1 MKLTF
6 LSTQVKADFQAFS
19 DGLIERWSAWRCV
32 SLPKRCNS
40 HGSGMPVEVSGFAD
54 GGFLESLFEE
64 AVESSACGC
73 HPTSF
78 GTGAGDGNRLRDFLI
93 NLSRGETC
101 LDLGPQAWLALCR
114 CGYWPVN
121 ADESMALRLIGMR
134 REGQRLVSAPRR
146 AVLSASPSKLRRRAS
161 RRHLELVAAPPSS
174 LPALTL
180 VGRQSRLGRSLKR
193 SGDVVFSAA
202 VLGLGSPLF
211 LLLAAL
217 VKLSSPGPVFY
228 VQQRVGRGYRQF
240 GCIKFRTMRPDADAV
255 LAQVLERSPE
265 MRAEFERDFKL
276 RNDPRITPIGRF
288 LRRSSLDELP
298 QFLNVLRGEMSVVGP
313 RPIVNKEIGRY
324 GDYMDEV
331 LAVRPG
337 LTGLWQ
343 VSGRNNLSYPKR
355 VRLDLAYARGRS
367 LLLDLAIILRTFGVL
382 LLPMDRGAY

>member
-1 MKLTF
+1 MFRK
-6 LSTQVKADFQAFS
+6 
-19 DGLIERWSAWRCV
+19 
-32 SLPKRCNS
+32 
-40 HGSGMPVEVSGFAD
+40 EVM
-54 GGFLESLFEE
+54 
-64 AVESSACGC
+64 
-73 HPTSF
+73 
-78 GTGAGDGNRLRDFLI
+78 
-93 NLSRGETC
+93 
-101 LDLGPQAWLALCR
+101 LALCR
-114 CGYWPVN
+114 WGYWPFT
-121 ADESMALRLIGMR
+121 ADVCTALRLIGLR
-134 REGQRLVSAPRR
+134 RKGQRVVSAPRR
-146 AVLSASPSKLRRRAS
+146 PVLSASPSKLRRRAS

-174 LPALTL
+174 LSSLTL
-180 VGRQSRLGRSLKR
+180 VREQSRLGRSLKR

-211 LLLAAL
+211 LFLAVL

-228 VQQRVGRGYRQF
+228 VQKRVGRGYRNF

-255 LAQVLERSPE
+255 LAHVLERSPE
-265 MRAEFERDFKL
+265 MRAEFDRDFKL

-367 LLLDLAIILRTFGVL
+367 FLIDLAIILRTFGVL